1 MASNFALILV
11 LVTLVTGI
19 VWACDKWI
27 WAPKRARKI
36 AEAQLAH
43 GNKVDAA
50 VLSRA
55 ARVPGWI
62 EQARSIFP
70 VIAVVLV
77 LRSFIYEPFQ
87 IPSGSMMPTLLV
99 GDFILVEKFAYG
111 LKEPVGNTTLI
122 PTGKPERGDVVVF
135 KYPEDT
141 RIDYIKRVIG
151 LPGDRIVYQDKQLFI
166 KPACDGDNCPDF
178 TPVELEYEQ
187 SGEFTQM
194 GIPLEHYRERLTD
207 EPHDILRNPLLPD
220 RVSMYYRQ
228 PGTARNEWIVPEGQ
242 YFAMGDNRDNSTDSR
257 FWGFVPEENLVG
269 KAVAIWISF
278 EFERNA
284 DSWLPSWVPSDVRFS
299 RIGAIR

>member
-19 VWACDKWI
+19 IWALDKWR
-27 WAPKRARKI
+27 WAPARARKI
-36 AEAQLAH
+36 AKAQHAH
-43 GNKVDAA
+43 GNKVDEAA
-50 VLSRA
+50 LAKA
-55 ARVPGWI
+55 AKVPGWI

-111 LKEPVGNTTLI
+111 LKEPVSNTTLI
-122 PTGKPERGDVVVF
+122 PTGQPERGDVVVF

-151 LPGDRIVYQDKQLFI
+151 LPGDTVVYQDKQLFV
-166 KPACDGDNCPDF
+166 KPACQEEPCADF
-178 TPVELEYEQ
+178 APVELSAAQ
-187 SGEFTQM
+187 HSAFSQM
-194 GIPLEHYRERLTD
+194 GVKLERFSESLTKQ
-207 EPHDILRNPLLPD
+207 PHHILRNPMLPD

-228 PGTARNEWIVPEGQ
+228 SDTALNEWVVPDGH
-242 YFAMGDNRDNSTDSR
+242 YFTMGDNRDNSTDSR

-269 KAVAIWISF
+269 KAVAIWVSF

-284 DSWLPSWVPSDVRFS
+284 DSWLPTWVPSNVRFS
-299 RIGAIR
+299 RIGAIH

>member
-19 VWACDKWI
+19 IWAFDKWR
-27 WAPKRARKI
+27 WAPARAHKI
-36 AEAQLAH
+36 AKAQQAH
-43 GNKVDAA
+43 GNKVDEAA
-50 VLSRA
+50 LAKA
-55 ARVPGWI
+55 AKVPGWI

-111 LKEPVGNTTLI
+111 LKEPVSNTTLI
-122 PTGKPERGDVVVF
+122 PTGQPKRGDVVVF

-151 LPGDRIVYQDKQLFI
+151 LPGDTVVYQDKQLFV
-166 KPACDGDNCPDF
+166 KPACETEPCADF
-178 TPVELEYEQ
+178 APIALSAAQQ
-187 SGEFTQM
+187 SEFSQM
-194 GIPLEHYRERLTD
+194 GVNLERFNEELT
-207 EPHDILRNPLLPD
+207 EQTHDILRNPMLPD
-220 RVSMYYRQ
+220 RISRYYRQ
-228 PGTARNEWIVPEGQ
+228 PNTAMNEWVVPQGH
-242 YFAMGDNRDNSTDSR
+242 YFTMGDNRDNSTDSR

-284 DSWLPSWVPSDVRFS
+284 DSWLPAWVPSNVRFS
-299 RIGAIR
+299 RIGAIH